1 MSEQART
8 RRFREVVMPHLDA
21 AYNLARW
28 LMNNQADAE
37 DMVQEACLRA
47 FRYLDGLAG
56 DNARPW
62 LLSIVRHACYDALR
76 RRDPRVVGL
85 SAEVLDDATETMMEE
100 ATTTL
105 GPEATLIQQRDREQL
120 DRLIA
125 SLPAPYREVL
135 ILRELEELPYRDI
148 ADIVGV
154 PPGTVMSRLAR
165 ARALLRAAWN
175 RTQAGEARRGL

>member
-1 MSEQART
+1 
-8 RRFREVVMPHLDA
+8 MPHLDA

-28 LMNNQADAE
+28 LMHNQADAE

-62 LLSIVRHACYDALR
+62 LLSIVRRVCYDDLR
-76 RRDPRVVGL
+76 RRGHHAAVGL
-85 SAEVLDDATETMMEE
+85 DIDDAAETMLEQ

-105 GPEATLIQQRDREQL
+105 DPEATLIQQRDRDYL

-175 RTQAGEARRGL
+175 RDQAEEARRGL

>member
-1 MSEQART
+1 M
-8 RRFREVVMPHLDA
+8 
-21 AYNLARW
+21 
-28 LMNNQADAE
+28 
-37 DMVQEACLRA
+37 
-47 FRYLDGLAG
+47 
-56 DNARPW
+56 
-62 LLSIVRHACYDALR
+62 
-76 RRDPRVVGL
+76 
-85 SAEVLDDATETMMEE
+85 LDDATGTMMEQA
-100 ATTTL
+100 ATTL
-105 GPEATLIQQRDREQL
+105 DPEATLIQQRDRDYL

-125 SLPAPYREVL
+125 LLPAPYREVL